1 MTGQKTH
8 QDQLSADQIE
18 RLHQFV
24 RRQPSIRDYEKL
36 YPDAARRFPVIVQ
49 ALPPEVLAPIMSL
62 LDEVEVPETR
72 EARLAAHFDLTE
84 TEAKICLMLMA
95 GHSLVKVAEI
105 RKVSRNTAR
114 NQLQNIYEKTQTRRQ
129 AELIRRLHDFFAA

>member
-1 MTGQKTH
+1 MGAGKQQH
-8 QDQLSADQIE
+8 DGLSAEQIE

-24 RRQPSIRDYEKL
+24 RRQPSVRDYEKL

-49 ALPPEVLAPIMSL
+49 ALPGEVLGPIISMLDDVEAPQ
-62 LDEVEVPETR
+62 TR
-72 EARLAAHFDLTE
+72 EQRLMAQFDLTE
-84 TEAKICLMLMA
+84 TESKICLMLMA

-129 AELIRRLHDFFAA
+129 AELIRRLHDFFAD